1 MARRQK
7 ILRDVRI
14 EKIAAGGN
22 GFSRVDGMVLF
33 TENAVPG
40 DIVDVRITKHK
51 KDYAMAR
58 ILELKEPSEDRQ
70 ETFCEHFG
78 VCGGCKWQFLSYE
91 KQLDYKQDIILQSFS
106 RIGKLDYPEPETILG
121 ADQIVNYRN
130 KLEFTFS
137 NKRWLR
143 KEEIESGD
151 KLERNGLGF
160 HVKGFFEKVE
170 HVNEC
175 HLMADLSNQIRN
187 SIYTYAIEKE
197 LKFFDILKQEGLLRN
212 LIVRN
217 SRDGQWMCNVI
228 FASNDE
234 QAISGLLEHIETEFP
249 QLTSI
254 HYVINEKKNDSI
266 YDLEV
271 QHYSGKGYITEKL
284 DGIEYKISPKSFF
297 QTNPQ
302 QAENLYLA
310 VKRMLELKSSD
321 IVYDLYT
328 GTGSIALFLASEC
341 EEIIG
346 VEEVSEAIVDAKF
359 NATLNNID
367 NARFYTADVKDF
379 LRGQEEVKPNI
390 IVVDPP
396 RAGLAPK
403 VVEEIVNLDAEK
415 VLYVSCN
422 PATQARDLSLMNEK
436 YKITKMQAVD
446 MFPQTAHIENIA
458 LLERRKELE

>member
-7 ILRDVRI
+7 IIRDVKI

-22 GFSRVDGMVLF
+22 GFSRVDGKVLF
-33 TENAVPG
+33 IENAVPG

-51 KDYAMAR
+51 KDYAQGR
-58 ILELKEPSEDRQ
+58 ILEIKEPSEDRG
-70 ETFCEHFG
+70 EAFCDHFG
-78 VCGGCKWQFLSYE
+78 VCGGCKWQFLDYE
-91 KQLDYKQDIILQSFS
+91 KQLAYKQDIVLQSFS
-106 RIGKLDYPEPETILG
+106 RIGKLEHPEPDPILG
-121 ADQIVNYRN
+121 AKKTRHYRN

-143 KEEIESGD
+143 KEEIDSEK

-160 HVKGFFEKVE
+160 HVKGYFEKVE
-170 HVNEC
+170 HVNRC
-175 HLMADLSNQIRN
+175 YLMEDLADQIRN
-187 SIYTYAIEKE
+187 SIYKYALEHE
-197 LKFFDILKQEGLLRN
+197 LSFYDILKQEGLLRN
-212 LIVRN
+212 LIIRS

-228 FASNDE
+228 FAANEE
-234 QAISGLLEHIETEFP
+234 QNIKGLLKFIESSFP

-266 YDLEV
+266 FDLEV

-284 DGIEYKISPKSFF
+284 AGIEYKISPKSFF
-297 QTNPQ
+297 QTNPE

-310 VKRMLELKSSD
+310 LREILELKATD

-328 GTGSIALFLASEC
+328 GTGSIALFLSAQC
-341 EEIIG
+341 KEIIG
-346 VEEVSEAIVDAKF
+346 VEEVSEAIIDAQF
-359 NATLNNID
+359 NASLNSIS
-367 NARFYTADVKDF
+367 NARFYTGDVKDF
-379 LRGQEEVKPNI
+379 LVRGDEISPNV

-403 VVEEIVNLDAEK
+403 VVEEIVNLNAEK

-422 PATQARDLSLMNEK
+422 PATQARDISLMDEK
-436 YKITKMQAVD
+436 YKITKMRAVD

-458 LLERRKELE
+458 LLERR